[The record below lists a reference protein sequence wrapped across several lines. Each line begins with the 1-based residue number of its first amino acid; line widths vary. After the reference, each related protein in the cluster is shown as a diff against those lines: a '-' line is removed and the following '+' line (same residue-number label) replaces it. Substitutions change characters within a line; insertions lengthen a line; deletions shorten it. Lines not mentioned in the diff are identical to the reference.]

1 MNNFNLLKVRN
12 LKKYYNHHLALDI
25 RTLNFAQG
33 KVYAIVGPNGSG
45 KTTLINILNLLDNPD
60 EGQIFFKGKDL
71 KQFSKKDMLRIKRQ
85 ITLVHQ
91 KPFLFHTTVYNN
103 IAYGLKIRGLTDR
116 EQEKRV
122 KKALKMVGLS
132 GFEKRDAYQLSG
144 GEAQRVVIARA
155 LAIEPEI
162 LFLDEPTANID
173 NRYINVIERI
183 IKKINQELNTT
194 VIFTTHDLSQA
205 YRLADEIISL
215 LEGEIVPHI
224 PENIFRG
231 EIIQENG
238 LEWCKINDDI
248 RFAVVSKKRGWSYI
262 YIDPSDIILSQEH
275 FSSSARNSFV
285 GRIIKIAEQNQL
297 IRLVIDIGVELISVI
312 TYESFQELHLNIG
325 SKVYTT
331 FKASAIKIY

>member
-1 MNNFNLLKVRN
+1 MNNFNLLQVRN
-12 LKKYYNHHLALDI
+12 LKKFYNQHVVLDI
-25 RTLNFAQG
+25 RTLNFAQS

-45 KTTLINILNLLDNPD
+45 KTTLLNILNLLDNPD

-71 KQFSKKDMLRIKRQ
+71 RQFSNKDMLRIKRQ

-103 IAYGLKIRGLTDR
+103 IAYGLRIRGLTDQ

-122 KKALKMVGLS
+122 KKALQMVGLS

-162 LFLDEPTANID
+162 LFLDEPTVNID

-205 YRLADEIISL
+205 YRLADEIVSL
-215 LEGEIVPHI
+215 LEGRIVPHV

-238 LEWCKINDDI
+238 LQWCKVTDDI
-248 RFAVVSKKRGWSYI
+248 RFSVVSKKKGLAYI
-262 YIDPSDIILSQEH
+262 YIDPRDIILSYEQ
-275 FSSSARNSFV
+275 FSSSARNTFV
-285 GRIIKIAEQNQL
+285 GKIIKISEQNHL
-297 IRLVIDIGVELISVI
+297 IRLVVDIGVELIIVI

-331 FKASAIKIY
+331 FKASAVRIY